1 MGMALTVW
9 LDFAHSNAKIWS
21 KIVALGIAI
30 TYGVTIAYSRLF
42 LGVHSLDQVL
52 YGLLLGSWC
61 AFTM

>member
-9 LDFAHSNAKIWS
+9 LDFAQSNAKLWS
-21 KIVALGIAI
+21 KIVSLAIAI